1 MSSFLSTWLIGLA
14 AASILMFGAWTLSL
28 WRRDAG
34 IIDGFWG
41 SGFVLL
47 AWIYWVLAGGTTERK
62 LLLVILVT
70 LWGLRLTGHI
80 ALRNWGEPE
89 DYRYREMREKHGAT
103 FPVVSLFKV
112 FLLQGGLMWLISVPL
127 LQAQSARAPLNL
139 LDVAG
144 VIVFAV
150 GLVFETI
157 GDLQLVRF
165 RADSGNHGR
174 VLRTGLWRFTRHPN
188 YFGDA
193 AVWWGFFLIAL
204 ATPGSAWTVFSPL
217 LMTFFLLKVSG
228 VVMLEKKLV
237 ESRPEYAEYVAST
250 SAFVPWFPR
259 KPRAAGSASS
269 RSRRGSAE

>member
-14 AASILMFGAWTLSL
+14 AAVVLMFGAWTLSL
-28 WRRDAG
+28 WRRDAS
-34 IIDGFWG
+34 IVDGFWG

-47 AWIYWVLAGGTTERK
+47 AWVYWALAGGTPERK
-62 LLLVILVT
+62 LLLVILVSV
-70 LWGLRLTGHI
+70 WGLRLTGHI
-80 ALRNWGEPE
+80 VLRNWGDSE
-89 DYRYREMREKHGAT
+89 DYRYREMRDKHGAR
-103 FPVVSLFKV
+103 FPLVSLFTV

-139 LDVAG
+139 FDVAG

-150 GLVFETI
+150 GLLFETI

-165 RADSGNHGR
+165 RADPGNRGK
-174 VLRTGLWRFTRHPN
+174 VLRTGLWRYTRHPN

-217 LMTFFLLKVSG
+217 LMTLFLLKVSG

-237 ESRPEYAEYVAST
+237 ETRPKYAEYVAST
-250 SAFVPWFPR
+250 SAFFPWFPR
-259 KPRAAGSASS
+259 KASAAVAAPP
-269 RSRRGSAE
+269 SAEDS